1 MKRITEVTRRDLFDI
16 IQNGFD
22 AECET
27 LEYDAYYDREIPS
40 FETVHVHMPFH
51 GRFTTIDFLNRLYRL
66 EEMPST
72 DKRFKNARGD
82 IHCHTVSFDD
92 WPEFWFLD
100 DERFELKD
108 GYDDEPILKFL
119 CEMIHPAVREENS
132 PWKDYLERFNELL
145 NRDGYE
151 IYSSYQISGRD
162 IFKARKYTPAPTVFG
177 EAMLFTHR
185 YRGQVVIQEEPY
197 IDLICNSVTADTQK
211 KLVAELV
218 HFSEPQIWQ
227 PNRYDDYQINTD
239 AMYMALRRL
248 NEFHAITVVQL
259 NASGE
264 YGNRYVSELEALFT
278 PLLFDLIELQY
289 HELSEA
295 ERSPFIDAINSV
307 FERAQLDFSLSSQ
320 GTIERVLKHEVY
332 DNSIGQNV
340 GGITEPGL
348 RDLLDQAIA
357 LHQQPSVDAHRDA
370 VEKIWD
376 AFERLK
382 TYYIG
387 MDKKTSAQ
395 KIVRTMSGEQ
405 TPFADLFN
413 AEFKALTDIGNNYRI
428 RHHETSKID
437 INDIRHYDYFFNRCL
452 SLIATAIQYLN

>member
-1 MKRITEVTRRDLFDI
+1 MKRITEITRRDLFDI

-22 AECET
+22 VECET
-27 LEYDAYYDREIPS
+27 LEYNAHYDRQMPS
-40 FETVHVHMPFH
+40 FETVHVYMPFH
-51 GRFTTIDFLNRLYRL
+51 GRFNAIDFLNRLYRL

-72 DKRFKNARGD
+72 DRRFKNAKGD
-82 IHCHTVSFDD
+82 IYCHTVNFDD

-119 CEMIHPAVREENS
+119 CEMLHPAVREEKS
-132 PWKDYLERFNELL
+132 PWKEYLERFNQLL
-145 NRDGYE
+145 NKDGYE

-162 IFKARKYTPAPTVFG
+162 IFKARKYTPAPTVF
-177 EAMLFTHR
+177 EEEMLFTHR
-185 YRGQVVIQEEPY
+185 YYGQVILRREPY
-197 IDLICNSVTADTQK
+197 VDLICNNVTSDTQK

-218 HFSEPQIWQ
+218 RFSEPQIWQ
-227 PNRYDDYQINTD
+227 PNRYDDYQISTD

-248 NEFHAITVVQL
+248 NEFHAFTVVKL
-259 NASGE
+259 NVSE
-264 YGNRYVSELEALFT
+264 EFGNRYIPELEKLFT

-295 ERSPFIDAINSV
+295 ERAPFMASINGV
-307 FERAQLDFSLSSQ
+307 FERAKLDFSLSFQ
-320 GTIERVLKHEVY
+320 GMIEHILKHEVY
-332 DNSIGQNV
+332 DNSIGQNIGV
-340 GGITEPGL
+340 ITEPGL

-357 LHQQPSVDAHRDA
+357 LHQQPSLDSHRDA

-387 MDKKTSAQ
+387 MDKKASAQ
-395 KIVRTMSGEQ
+395 KIVSDMAGGQE
-405 TPFADLFN
+405 PFSDLIN
-413 AEFKALTDIGNNYRI
+413 AEFKVLTDIGNSYRI

-437 INDIRHYDYFFNRCL
+437 ITDIRHYDYFFNRCL
-452 SLIATAIQYLN
+452 SLIAIAIQYLN